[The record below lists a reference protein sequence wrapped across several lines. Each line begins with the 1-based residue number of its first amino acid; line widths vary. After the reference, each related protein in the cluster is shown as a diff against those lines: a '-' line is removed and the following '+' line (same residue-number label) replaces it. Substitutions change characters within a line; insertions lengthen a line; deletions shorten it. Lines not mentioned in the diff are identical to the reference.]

1 MAQQKKQVHT
11 PVGRL
16 GFNALWEKDAYKD
29 EKTGAESEPKYK
41 ADLILSTDDTGD
53 LWDLV
58 YEEGMAGNGMSEA
71 QLDTAIQSGMFI
83 VPIKNGDE
91 IAANREAK
99 GKNGDAVK
107 GKEILRA
114 STLFNSNGD
123 NAPGGVF
130 VVDENNEQIEWD
142 KRGKVYLGC
151 DMILSTSFSY
161 YKTGTS
167 QGVTAYLNGAQYVGD
182 NERLGQ
188 DKSKLFA
195 PLATQEG
202 APRSRR
208 GRK

>member
-1 MAQQKKQVHT
+1 MAQQKERVHT

-16 GFNALWEKDAYKD
+16 GFNALWEKDTYKD

-41 ADLILSTDDTGD
+41 ADLILSTDDTAD

-58 YEEGMAGNGMSEA
+58 YAEAMEGSGLTED
-71 QLDTAIQSGMFI
+71 QLDAAIQSGMFG
-83 VPIKNGDE
+83 VPIKDGDE
-91 IAANREAK
+91 IAANREAR

-107 GKEILRA
+107 GKEVLRA
-114 STLFNSNGD
+114 GTAFNANGD

-130 VVDENNEQIEWD
+130 VVDENNEQVEWD

-151 DMILSTSFSY
+151 DMMLSISFSY

-195 PLATQEG
+195 PLAGQAA
-202 APRSRR
+202 APRGRR